1 MCPNMRM
8 TTYEYIN
15 QEELTKKQSKDQEK
29 AAPVNN
35 TETNIV
41 NCLTQHVLDF
51 CNRRASIL

>member
-1 MCPNMRM
+1 MRM
-8 TTYEYIN
+8 ITYIN

-35 TETNIV
+35 RETNIV

-51 CNRRASIL
+51 CHRRASIL